1 VIDPRER
8 PRLAAKA
15 RLRFDKPTQTHLLL
29 YPERGMKL
37 NATGTAI
44 VQLCDGTN
52 TVLAIVAA
60 LAATYEQPA
69 EQLSREVDAFLQA
82 LADRGLIDW
91 VTT

>member
-1 VIDPRER
+1 MIDPAER
-8 PRLAAKA
+8 PRLSAKA

-44 VQLCDGTN
+44 VQLCDGTR
-52 TVLAIVAA
+52 TVRAIAAA
-60 LAATYEQPA
+60 LAETYDKPA
-69 EQLSREVDAFLQA
+69 EEVSLEVDAFLQA

-91 VTT
+91 VAA